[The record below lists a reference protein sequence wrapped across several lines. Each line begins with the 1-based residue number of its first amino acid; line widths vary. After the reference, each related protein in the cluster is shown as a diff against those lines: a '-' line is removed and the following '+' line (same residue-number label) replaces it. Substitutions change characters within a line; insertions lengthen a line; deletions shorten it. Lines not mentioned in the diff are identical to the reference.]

1 MRKIVKYIGLDV
13 HKKSIAIAIAE
24 DGRQR
29 EIRFYGVINNDMDQL
44 HKFLR
49 KQISQGAEPRC
60 VYEAGPCGYNIY
72 RSLSEKGID
81 CVVVAPSLIPK
92 KSGDKIKT
100 DRRDSETLA
109 KLHRAGELTAIYV
122 PSLEDEALRDLVRA
136 REDSVNALKRV
147 KQQLG
152 AFLLRHHIYYPGKS
166 KWCKSYFKWLAD
178 IAMPHPAQQ
187 ITLQEYIDT
196 VHDSKKRVERIS
208 EQIRQLSKQTRLYN
222 LSKSLQSLRGVSE
235 IVSAVVVS
243 EIGDLTRFNSPAKLM
258 AYLGLVPSQHNSGD
272 KKRTGNI
279 TKTGNGH
286 VRRALIEAAQA
297 YRLPARK
304 SRSIV
309 KRNEGLPQEIC
320 KIAWQAQVRLCSRYR
335 RLVHRGKN
343 SNLVK
348 TAIARE
354 LAGFMWAIAHVVP
367 KVA

>member
-1 MRKIVKYIGLDV
+1 MNKIVKYIGLDV
-13 HKKSIAIAIAE
+13 HKNSITIAIAE

-29 EIRFYGVINNDMDQL
+29 DVNFYGVINNDMNQL

-72 RSLSEKGID
+72 RSLSKKGID

-92 KSGDKIKT
+92 RSGDRIKT

-109 KLHRAGELTAIYV
+109 KLHRAGELTSVYV

-136 REDSVNALKRV
+136 REDSVNALKRG

-152 AFLLRHHIYYPGKS
+152 AFLLRHHIDSPVKS
-166 KWCKSYFKWLAD
+166 KWCKSYFRWLTGV
-178 IAMPHPAQQ
+178 IMQHPAQQ

-196 VHDSKKRVERIS
+196 VTDCKQRVERIS
-208 EQIRQLSKQTRLYN
+208 EQMRQLAKQTRLYDLN
-222 LSKSLQSLRGVSE
+222 KSLQSLRGVSE

-243 EIGDLTRFNSPAKLM
+243 ELGDLTRFDSPVKLM

-272 KKRTGNI
+272 QKRTGGI

-304 SRSIV
+304 SRYIM
-309 KRNEGLPQEIC
+309 KRTKGLPQEIC
-320 KIAWQAQVRLCSRYR
+320 KIAWQAQVRLCGRYK
-335 RLVHRGKN
+335 RLVYRGKN

-354 LAGFMWAIAHVVP
+354 LAGFMWAIAHKVP
-367 KVA
+367 KVV

>member
-1 MRKIVKYIGLDV
+1 MKKIIKYIGLDV
-13 HKKSIAIAIAE
+13 HKNSIAIAIAE

-29 EIRFYGVINNDMDQL
+29 DINFYGVINNDMDQL
-44 HKFLR
+44 HKILR
-49 KQISQGAEPRC
+49 KQISQGAELNC

-72 RSLSEKGID
+72 RSLLNKNID

-100 DRRDSETLA
+100 DRRDAESLA
-109 KLHRAGELTAIYV
+109 RLHRSGDLTAVYV

-136 REDSVNALKRV
+136 REDLVNILKRS

-152 AFLLRHHIYYPGKS
+152 AFLLRHHIYYSGKS
-166 KWCKSYFKWLAD
+166 KWCKAYFTWLTG
-178 IAMPHPAQQ
+178 ISMPHPAQQ
-187 ITLQEYIDT
+187 ITLQEYIDMI
-196 VHDSKKRVERIS
+196 HDAKSRVERIS
-208 EQIRQLSKQTRLYN
+208 EQMRELSGQTQLNNLY
-222 LSKSLQSLRGVSE
+222 KALQSLRGVSE

-243 EIGDLTRFNSPAKLM
+243 EIGDLTRFDSPVKFM
-258 AYLGLVPSQHNSGD
+258 AYLGLVPSVHNSGE
-272 KKRTGNI
+272 KIKTGKI

-304 SRSIV
+304 SRAIA

-320 KIAWQAQVRLCSRYR
+320 KIAWKAQVRLCSRYK
-335 RLVHRGKN
+335 RLIFRGKN

-354 LAGFMWAIAHVVP
+354 LAGFMWSIAHAVP
-367 KVA
+367 KCL

>member
-1 MRKIVKYIGLDV
+1 MNKIVKYIGLDV
-13 HKKSIAIAIAE
+13 HKNSIAIAIAKE
-24 DGRQR
+24 GRQR
-29 EIRFYGVINNDMDQL
+29 DVNFYGVINNDMNQL

-49 KQISQGAEPRC
+49 KQISQGAELMC

-92 KSGDKIKT
+92 RSGDKIKT

-109 KLHRAGELTAIYV
+109 KLHRAGELTSVYV

-152 AFLLRHHIYYPGKS
+152 AFLLRHHIASPVKS
-166 KWCKSYFKWLAD
+166 KWCKSYFNWLAS

-187 ITLQEYIDT
+187 ITLQEYIET
-196 VHDSKKRVERIS
+196 IHDCKQRVERIS
-208 EQIRQLSKQTRLYN
+208 EQMRQLSKQTRLYGLN
-222 LSKSLQSLRGVSE
+222 KSLQSLRGVSE

-243 EIGDLTRFNSPAKLM
+243 ELGDLTRFDSPAKLM

-272 KKRTGNI
+272 KKRTGSI

-286 VRRALIEAAQA
+286 VRRALVEAAQA

-304 SRSIV
+304 SRCIV
-309 KRNEGLPQEIC
+309 KRNEGLPQEIRN
-320 KIAWQAQVRLCSRYR
+320 IAWQAQVRLCSRYK
-335 RLVHRGKN
+335 RLVYRGKN

-354 LAGFMWAIAHVVP
+354 LAGFMWAIAHKVPNVV
-367 KVA
+367 